1 MAWPHNRHAAQRV
14 NRGDRRVIEGS
25 SLLGLLRQLHPR
37 VVVSFGFAILA
48 LAGMAAGVAW
58 LNTLPP
64 REQLLCLTGELQELR
79 LEDAVT
85 GAFKITVL
93 SDGKLYT
100 LDFDRAQRLAA
111 IPSWA
116 GPGHSQGKI
125 TVGLKYFE
133 SAPIRRLSTLCSAK
147 SKC

>member
-1 MAWPHNRHAAQRV
+1 
-14 NRGDRRVIEGS
+14 
-25 SLLGLLRQLHPR
+25 LLGLLRQLHPR
-37 VVVSFGFAILA
+37 LVVRFGFAILA

-116 GPGHSQGKI
+116 GP
-125 TVGLKYFE
+125 
-133 SAPIRRLSTLCSAK
+133 
-147 SKC
+147 